1 MLAIFKWLFL
11 LIVGLLLAGFCV
23 VNRHLVVI
31 GFYPLPYE
39 LEIPTYLLIA
49 LMFAA
54 GFIAAWVLSR
64 LRVLSQSHRLSRTQ
78 KRNEALTEEIARL
91 KHQPIVR

>member
-1 MLAIFKWLFL
+1 MFAILKWLL
-11 LIVGLLLAGFCV
+11 LLVIALLLAGFCV
-23 VNRHLVVI
+23 VNRHLVIV

-39 LEIPTYLLIA
+39 LEMPTYLLIA

-54 GFIAAWVLSR
+54 GFVSAWLLSR
-64 LRVLSQSHRLSRTQ
+64 LRAVSQSHRLSRTQ

-91 KHQPIVR
+91 KHQPIIR